1 MSRVKTEKKRENSS
15 GAILARN
22 DQSLRAF
29 GSNFAPSQQWALQTA
44 FMALVYSWCV
54 QMVD

>member
-44 FMALVYSWCV
+44 FMALVYS
-54 QMVD
+54 